1 MNAFGMLLY
10 IQAGLMFA
18 SLPLS
23 LLAAYG
29 YRGTPWGRVLSPL
42 PVMEV
47 AFSVGLGIAILGGG
61 GDWLVVQTVVY
72 SVGVVAVSLASFRL
86 ARILTGGVR
95 T

>member
-1 MNAFGMLLY
+1 MSVVGVLLY
-10 IQAGLMFA
+10 VQAGCMFA
-18 SLPLS
+18 ALPLS

-47 AFSVGLGIAILGGG
+47 AFSVGLGITILGGG
-61 GDWLVVQTVVY
+61 GDWLVVQSVVY
-72 SVGVVAVSLASFRL
+72 SVGVVAVSLVSFRL
-86 ARILTGGVR
+86 ARLLTGGVR